1 MNSVKQGQFVRII
14 FSIIF
19 LVQIHCSHA
28 QKSEYGTCAN
38 AINIFENGDFRLVQN
53 AEPELKE
60 DLNHYSSLRTFTNK
74 KQLWLNFSADKQGEL
89 TFNASSEESVLQF
102 VVLKAEKGNPCAEI
116 TSGLAEIVRLHSAE
130 NAKIV
135 GLDYKIDTGVLFALE
150 LKEGDQIVVLIAS
163 DPKVKSNINLSW
175 NFIPK
180 EAAQS
185 SKVVDRRVDNFATTQ
200 RFKVK
205 DKATGKALI
214 ANFSIEGNRDIDG
227 LYMGSEF
234 MFNLDRNCKLSV
246 KCDLEGYFYKD
257 TLIEVNAFE
266 DNEFVI
272 ELERIAKGKTIS
284 IQSIEFIPGSSEIK
298 ESSLPDLRRLRDFLA
313 LNANVN
319 IEIQGHVFADGDN
332 TFAAQRV
339 SEARAK
345 RVMKY
350 LVDNGIDPKRMIA
363 VGYGNTR
370 PVYEKPRFFYEEQAN
385 RRVEIVVQ

>member
-1 MNSVKQGQFVRII
+1 VKQGQFVRII
-14 FSIIF
+14 LSIIF

-38 AINIFENGDFRLVQN
+38 AVNIFENGDFRLVQN

-60 DLNHYSSLRTFTNK
+60 DLNHYSSLRTFTDK

-116 TSGLAEIVRLHSAE
+116 TTGLAEIVRLHSAE
-130 NAKIV
+130 NSKIV
-135 GLDYKIDTGVLFALE
+135 GLDYKIDIGVLYALD
-150 LKEGDQIVVLIAS
+150 LNEGDQIVVLIGS
-163 DPKVKSNINLSW
+163 DPTVKSNINLSW

-180 EAAQS
+180 EAAQA
-185 SKVVDRRVDNFATTQ
+185 SKVVDRRLDDFATTQ
-200 RFKVK
+200 RFKVR
-205 DKATGKALI
+205 DKANGKSLI
-214 ANFSIEGNRDIDG
+214 ANFAIEGNRDIDG

-234 MFNLDRNCKLSV
+234 LFNLDRNCKLSV
-246 KCDLEGYFYKD
+246 KCDTEGYFYKD

-272 ELERIAKGKTIS
+272 DLERIAKGKSIS

-313 LNANVN
+313 LNANVH

-332 TFAAQRV
+332 TLAAQRV

-350 LVDNGIDPKRMIA
+350 LVDNGIDSKRMVA
-363 VGYGNTR
+363 VGYGNTK
-370 PVYEKPRFFYEEQAN
+370 PIYEKPRFYYEEQAN